1 MKNEKQ
7 TLHKKEEGNEI
18 KDEEWKKF
26 FFQVEEEHWID
37 AGEEAS
43 IASKRSWYRG
53 GKLDGGEEASSA
65 SKIKMGKD
73 G

>member
-18 KDEEWKKF
+18 KRRNEKKC

-43 IASKRSWYRG
+43 IASK
-53 GKLDGGEEASSA
+53 EV
-65 SKIKMGKD
+65 KD

>member
-18 KDEEWKKF
+18 KDEEWKKH
-26 FFQVEEEHWID
+26 FQVEEEHWID

-43 IASKRSWYRG
+43 GASK
-53 GKLDGGEEASSA
+53 EV
-65 SKIKMGKD
+65 KD

>member
-1 MKNEKQ
+1 MKTEKQ
-7 TLHKKEEGNEI
+7 TLHEKEEGNEI
-18 KDEEWKKF
+18 KTEEWKKN

-53 GKLDGGEEASSA
+53 GKLNGWWWR
-65 SKIKMGKD
+65 SKFSK
-73 G
+73 